1 MDNTL
6 IKDIPIKERPRE
18 RFKLYGKENV
28 SNEELLSIILNTG
41 VKNKSVKALSNSI
54 LSKMNDISDLKN
66 MTLNNLKKING
77 IGEAKA
83 IKILAAI
90 ELGKRVYYMNN
101 THNIKMD
108 SPDKIYEYIK
118 GEVEGLEQEHF
129 YALYLDSKKN
139 LIDKKLLF
147 IGTLNRSIVH
157 PREIFKHAYLL
168 SASSI
173 ICVHN
178 HPSGDTIPSKEDM
191 FLTKNLVEIGKM
203 QGIAVVDHIIV
214 GNNYYSFFENG
225 DI

>member
-41 VKNKSVKALSNSI
+41 VKNKSVKELSNSI

-157 PREIFKHAYLL
+157 PREIFKNAYLL